1 MISMLLKKS
10 ALISFALALSFPA
23 NAITDIYEYDDQGKL
38 ISITKDGH
46 SKDSYRYDASGKT
59 VYLDRNVVP
68 HSNADNLYL
77 SINIEGSPAVVL
89 ISELGNPSLANSELQ
104 VTLLNPSSVW
114 TGNYYLIS
122 VISPIGTTSFYK
134 KIGIN
139 DYTNGKTVINVPTKS
154 LNGTNGQFL
163 TGEFRMTFRVATIAG
178 AVSNFDDEL
187 IFNVN

>member
-1 MISMLLKKS
+1 MLLKQWG
-10 ALISFALALSFPA
+10 LISCALLLSFPV

-38 ISITKDGH
+38 ISITKDEN

-77 SINIEGSPAVVL
+77 SINIEGNPAVVL
-89 ISELGNPSLANSELQ
+89 ASVLGDPSLANSELQ
-104 VTLLNPSSVW
+104 VTLLNPPSAW

-134 KIGIN
+134 IIGSN
-139 DYTNGKTVINVPTKS
+139 DFANGETVINVPTKNLKDS
-154 LNGTNGQFL
+154 NGQFL
-163 TGEFRMTFRVATIAG
+163 TGEFRMKFRVATISG
-178 AVSNFDDEL
+178 AVSSFDDEL
-187 IFNVN
+187 VFTVN